1 MIEYYG
7 TKFLD
12 ELYDYYR
19 SRYLQAKERGYDE
32 EKSRYYW
39 LFKELRE
46 RLLMLLQVAR
56 FLEALPRFMSS
67 ALDEQAIQYVTTY
80 TSDFFKPELV
90 GELERD
96 QAGVHPFFNEANP
109 YWTQMNEV
117 LDGMDEGYDTHN
129 LPLLYVDLCEYT
141 VRAVR
146 LYFQIREMQIRAID
160 REKFDAVM
168 KLSGVLAAP

>member
-19 SRYLQAKERGYDE
+19 SRYLQAKEHGYDE

-56 FLEALPRFMSS
+56 FLEELPRFMSS
-67 ALDEQAIQYVTTY
+67 SMDEQAIQYVTIY

-117 LDGMDEGYDTHN
+117 LDGTIPIIFRSSMWISANTQSALYGCISKFGRCRSEQLTARN
-129 LPLLYVDLCEYT
+129 LM
-141 VRAVR
+141 R
-146 LYFQIREMQIRAID
+146 
-160 REKFDAVM
+160 
-168 KLSGVLAAP
+168 S